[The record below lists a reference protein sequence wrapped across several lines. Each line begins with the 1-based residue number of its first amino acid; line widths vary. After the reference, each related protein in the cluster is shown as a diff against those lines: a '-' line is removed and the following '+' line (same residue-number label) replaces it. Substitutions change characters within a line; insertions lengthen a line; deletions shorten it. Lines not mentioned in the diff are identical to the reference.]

1 MDVLLISRC
10 PPFPL
15 YHGDRLIPYH
25 LGRELSA
32 RRYHIDLLA
41 FYQRPEDVAEVPR
54 YEQHFN
60 SVTLIP
66 EPRRS
71 LRSYWQRN
79 RQPARRFPRRA
90 EESWSPPMWEA
101 IERAIRDRAYD
112 VVHLFGGVHVY
123 EYWPLAR
130 QLPNV
135 IVPYES
141 YTLWLER
148 ALAEETRRIPRLVK
162 GVQLRMA
169 RQYESWMFERF
180 QRVVVLTELDAQALT
195 GLNPDTPVAVIPNGV
210 DLDYLTPTG
219 YEPDEPTLLFIGN
232 YDYLPN
238 LDAALRLVRD
248 IFPRIQQRMS
258 RARLIIVGGNPP
270 PELRAYASAN
280 VEITGRVPDTRTYF
294 ESALIFI
301 SPLRLGAGIKNKILE
316 AMAMETPVVATP
328 LSCDGIPVAPG
339 QHALLGVTDEE
350 LANAV
355 FRLFQDPRL
364 RRLLQRNGRQLV
376 EQQFTWGR
384 VAEQYET
391 LYADVIEEHRN
402 RVLDNVQAGNEQPD
416 WS

>member
-25 LGRELSA
+25 LARELSA

-54 YEQHFN
+54 YEKHFN
-60 SVTLIP
+60 SVTLLP

-71 LRSYWQRN
+71 LRSYWQRQ
-79 RQPARRFPRRA
+79 RQPARRFPSRA
-90 EESWSPPMWEA
+90 SESWSPAMWAA
-101 IERAIRDRAYD
+101 IDKAIRERAYD

-123 EYWPLAR
+123 EYWPLAS
-130 QLPNV
+130 QLPNL

-148 ALAEETRRIPRLVK
+148 ALAEETRRIPRLIK

-169 RQYESWMFERF
+169 RQYESWMFDRY

-195 GLNPDTPVAVIPNGV
+195 RLNPATPTAVIPNGV

-238 LDAALRLVRD
+238 RDAALRLVRD
-248 IFPRIQQRMS
+248 IFPRIRQRMS

-270 PELRAYASAN
+270 
-280 VEITGRVPDTRTYF
+280 PDTRTYF

-328 LSCDGIPVAPG
+328 LSCDGIPVTPEE
-339 QHALLGVTDEE
+339 HVLLGTTDDE

-364 RRLLQRNGRQLV
+364 RRHLQRNGRQLV
-376 EQQFTWGR
+376 EQQFTWHH
-384 VAEQYET
+384 VAEQYDA
-391 LYADVIEEHRN
+391 LYAQVIDEHRR
-402 RVLDNVQAGNEQPD
+402 RVLSDGENHN